1 MPSANVF
8 VSDELEVVV
17 TSNLPEI
24 RRLVALEL
32 STARKSLTSDQ
43 VSIRVTTVRAQMQL
57 NPVEIE
63 IFGHAFW
70 HRLRRV
76 DARAQRVAL
85 AVSKVVDAPV
95 SCWLNLSVVG
105 YSQSTK

>member
-43 VSIRVTTVRAQMQL
+43 ASIRVTTVRAQMQL